1 MTYVPTTDERRSLGV
16 TAIATRAS
24 ADLEMNIFN
33 CRAVI
38 AWMLNE
44 IMPPGMT
51 KEELRVIYIGLADD
65 NDGPTVAN
73 IAGAQSAIFHL
84 LSILEPGEKEER
96 TT

>member
-24 ADLEMNIFN
+24 ADLEMSIFD

-38 AWMLNE
+38 AWMLHE

-51 KEELRVIYIGLADD
+51 VKDLQCAASYPDEY
-65 NDGPTVAN
+65 PHTVTEALT
-73 IAGAQSAIFHL
+73 HL
-84 LSILEPGEKEER
+84 LSILEPGEKGGA
-96 TT
+96 